1 LNAGVPFDSRKVPQ
15 PGYWKYQ
22 DIAGAVDASGNSIP
36 DGKITDADR
45 TVIGNATPKFYGGMN
60 NTFTYKNFDLS
71 VFVNFSVGNDV
82 LNATKMYNS
91 QSGLTNRNTLDLV
104 NSSKRWVT
112 VGADGNRITDPT
124 VLNTTNSSKT
134 IAQYTNMSSSDTY
147 ITSWGVEDGSFLR
160 INNVT
165 LGYSIPKSLLKKVK
179 ITKCRLYAT
188 ANNLYTFTNYTG
200 FDPEVSTRNSSGLT
214 PGVDWGAYPRSRT
227 LTVGI
232 NLSF

>member
-1 LNAGVPFDSRKVPQ
+1 
-15 PGYWKYQ
+15 
-22 DIAGAVDASGNSIP
+22 
-36 DGKITDADR
+36 
-45 TVIGNATPKFYGGMN
+45 MN